1 MVDLFERYEV
11 DRDAFRVGVPV
22 EIDGAMFRVRF
33 AGEENM
39 AYQTALGVAAFKHRE
54 LFADVEANRVAL
66 EEAEPEIRAA
76 AMYQNVVVGWENVSG
91 RDGKPLA
98 FTRENW
104 MDLALSCPRVLMTIR
119 NAAENFSAYRAKRA
133 EEAAENLGKLPPGPE
148 SGGQS
153 LLDSLPYVTPVLES
167 RLSSAGPS

>member
-1 MVDLFERYEV
+1 MNLFERYEV
-11 DRDAFRVGVPV
+11 DRAAFRSGVPV
-22 EIDGAMFRVRF
+22 EIDGAVFRVRF

-54 LFADVEANRVAL
+54 LFADVEANRAAL
-66 EEAEPEIRAA
+66 EEIEPEIRAA
-76 AMYQNVVVGWENVSG
+76 AMYQNVVVGWDNVSG

-133 EEAAENLGKLPPGPE
+133 EEAAENLGKLPPGPA
-148 SGGQS
+148 SGDQS
-153 LLDSLPYVTPVLES
+153 LPDSLPSETPVNGFQH
-167 RLSSAGPS
+167 SSADQL

>member
-1 MVDLFERYEV
+1 MNLFERYEV
-11 DRDAFRVGVPV
+11 DRAAFRSGVPV
-22 EIDGAMFRVRF
+22 EIDGAVFHVRF
-33 AGEENM
+33 AGAENM
-39 AYQTALGVAAFKHRE
+39 SYQTALGVAAFKYRE

-66 EEAEPEIRAA
+66 EEVEPEISAS

-119 NAAENFSAYRAKRA
+119 NAAENFGAYRAKRA
-133 EEAAENLGKLPPGPE
+133 EEAAENLGKLQPGPE

-153 LLDSLPYVTPVLES
+153 STDCSPSEPAASES
-167 RLSSAGPS
+167 QPSSAGPS